1 MAVWDFEMKSASITG
16 CATSHFLHRQFCQ
29 IGFGP
34 GKHLASN
41 RAHHRGLATM
51 PDMVR
56 DSRDIEMASDER
68 YDKLL
73 MEEVEWQKSS
83 GLTKECKAPF
93 G

>member
-1 MAVWDFEMKSASITG
+1 VPLLVFHIDSFVRLVLVLESIQHQTEPTTGDF
-16 CATSHFLHRQFCQ
+16 
-29 IGFGP
+29 
-34 GKHLASN
+34 
-41 RAHHRGLATM
+41 ATM

-83 GLTKECKAPF
+83 GLTKECKAPS